1 MLFWIFGFFA
11 IPVVLLLG
19 GYLMANHPT
28 QRSNA
33 LCGYRTERSLQNEET
48 WYFAQDYCGHLWL
61 KVGGILL
68 IPSFLSLA
76 LLRSRGEHVLSI
88 AMLVLI
94 GVQMAALFLSIV
106 KVESALK
113 ANF

>member
-11 IPVVLLLG
+11 IPIVLLLG

-33 LCGYRTERSLQNEET
+33 LCGYRTERSLQSEET
-48 WYFAQDYCGHLWL
+48 WYFAQNYCGQLWL
-61 KVGGILL
+61 KVGGGLL
-68 IPSFLSLA
+68 LPSFLSLA
-76 LLRSRGEHVLSI
+76 LLRSQGEHALSI

-94 GVQMAALFLSIV
+94 VVQMAALFLSIL
-106 KVESALK
+106 KVELALK
-113 ANF
+113 ENF

>member
-11 IPVVLLLG
+11 IPAVLLLG

-33 LCGYRTERSLQNEET
+33 LCGYRTERSLQSEES
-48 WYFAQDYCGHLWL
+48 WYFAQNYCGQLWL
-61 KVGGILL
+61 KVGGVLL

-76 LLRSRGEHVLSI
+76 LLRNQGEHALSI

-94 GVQMAALFLSIV
+94 AAQMLALFLSIA

-113 ANF
+113 TNF